1 MSKDIWSERRQG
13 LEEEFF
19 THQNRA
25 LLEKL
30 RSTKGREEQITDLG
44 KALGVS
50 DHAILAKLLDLGV
63 TATAALPLAL
73 VPSVLVA
80 WADGKMDD
88 KESQAILDAASERG
102 IGTSG
107 PAYDLLKSWLK
118 AEPPATLFE
127 SWSLYVTGLRAILA
141 PEDFATLRKNVLGRA
156 REVASAAGGF
166 LGMGK
171 KVSDQEERELQKL
184 ERTFV

>member
-30 RSTKGREEQITDLG
+30 RSTKSREEQISALRQ
-44 KALGVS
+44 ALGVS
-50 DHAILAKLLDLGV
+50 DPTILNKLLDLGV

-80 WADGKMDD
+80 WADGKMEA

-102 IGTSG
+102 VGTSG
-107 PAYDLLKSWLK
+107 PAYDLLKSWLT
-118 AEPPATLFE
+118 AEPPRTLFE
-127 SWSLYVTGLRAILA
+127 SWSLYVTGLRNVLA
-141 PEDFATLRKNVLGRA
+141 PEDFAALRKNVLGRA

-166 LGMGK
+166 LGVGK
-171 KVSDQEERELQKL
+171 KISDQEEKELQKL
-184 ERTFV
+184 ERAFA